1 MKFKKLLS
9 LVMGVSLAVATL
21 AGCGNTGAAE
31 NGQSEQAEAQEEAST
46 ETTEE
51 ATSEESTTEEVTE
64 TAEVNT
70 ELSGTLK
77 LYGPGLFTEV
87 GPDGS
92 TDIVTG
98 ISKPGYN
105 EVIKRW
111 NELYPNV
118 EISVETIP
126 WDNWKAACQT
136 AALSGEV
143 DIILHGS
150 SITAISEPLADYLE
164 KDPEISD
171 AVGMMAMRK
180 NPDLAPLDS
189 YVPYG
194 LTVIVNPVMVVI
206 DKQILN
212 DYGVEIPDYKTW
224 TLDDIKEIAEKTTG
238 TDPVTGEQTYG
249 MSLLNAA
256 SANKNYIWVSRAMND
271 VVYDWGDSFANTKVN
286 FNTDKT
292 AEVLNYI
299 CELEKFSSPDYLEG
313 LDTANK
319 YTEDNN
325 LAILFTESAY
335 SAYNTIKA
343 NGLED
348 RYMLATLPS
357 IQGGEFDGI
366 TSSHMGDWNMSIC
379 NTSTQK
385 DLAWE
390 FLKFMVTDEVVQQW
404 LLDCYT
410 VPANKAACEKLS
422 DYMPAQYAEPIS
434 YVVNTSPLMFSA
446 SSNDS
451 YDSGNFGTM
460 ANDITTVLNEMF
472 QGNMNAEQAMEYVQK
487 NVDDYLDTMK

>member
-1 MKFKKLLS
+1 MKVKKLAAWIMS
-9 LVMGVSLAVATL
+9 VTL
-21 AGCGNTGAAE
+21 AAAALTGCGNTGASESKESTITPSKETTASAAVAE
-31 NGQSEQAEAQEEAST
+31 SKETQEE
-46 ETTEE
+46 EKIEG
-51 ATSEESTTEEVTE
+51 
-64 TAEVNT
+64 NT

-77 LYGPGLFTEV
+77 LYGPGLFTDV

-105 EVIKRW
+105 EVVKRW

-118 EISVETIP
+118 ELSIETIP

-150 SITAISEPLADYLE
+150 SITAISEPIADYLE
-164 KDPEISD
+164 KDPEVKD

-180 NPDLAPLDS
+180 NADLAPLSS

-194 LTVIVNPVMVVI
+194 LTITVNPVMLVI

-224 TLDDIKEIAEKTTG
+224 TLDDVKEIAEKTTG
-238 TDPVTGEQTYG
+238 TDPVTGKQTYG
-249 MSLLNAA
+249 MSLLKAG

-271 VVYDWGDSFANTKVN
+271 IVYEWGDSFADTKVN

-299 CELEKFSSPDYLEG
+299 CDLEKFCSPDYLEG
-313 LDTANK
+313 LDTANQ
-319 YTEDNN
+319 YTENN
-325 LAILFTESAY
+325 DLAMLFTEGAY
-335 SAYNTIKA
+335 SAYNTIKS

-357 IQGGEFDGI
+357 IQGGEFEGI

-379 NTSTQK
+379 NNSKQK

-410 VPANKAACEKLS
+410 VPANKTACEKLK
-422 DYMPAQYAEPIS
+422 DYMPTEYAEPIS

-472 QGNMNAEQAMEYVQK
+472 QGNMDVAEAMEYVQK
-487 NVDDYLDTMK
+487 NVDDYLGTLK